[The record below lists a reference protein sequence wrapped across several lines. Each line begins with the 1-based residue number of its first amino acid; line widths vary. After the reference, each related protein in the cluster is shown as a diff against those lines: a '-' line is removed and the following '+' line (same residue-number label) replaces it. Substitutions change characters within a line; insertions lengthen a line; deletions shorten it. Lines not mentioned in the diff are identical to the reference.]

1 MTKSIWSTSVYIPET
16 YQGIQMTKKPNVRPV
31 KAGWWNIFR
40 PWTLHGAIVPVLI
53 GGAIAFD
60 TAEIN
65 ALNIILLIL
74 TGIGAALFQSAANIL
89 NTYGDFVKG
98 TDTVENET
106 RSPELVTG
114 VMTEKQ
120 VLYAGLACL
129 GVVCLIGLV
138 FIWHVGWGIMVYGIL
153 GLLGAG
159 MYTLVASY
167 KYHGLGQPV
176 CFLMF
181 GILMPM
187 GTYYI
192 LTGEYFSW
200 YVFLLSLP
208 NAFMITGV
216 LAGNEMRDYYEDK
229 AANVGTLIGHMSY
242 ENGMRLYLFESSVS
256 FVILAVLLITGV
268 APLWC
273 ALAFI
278 TLYDLYLLIVNS
290 RSAPTD
296 KHSSFMLVPM
306 CFKLNWHF
314 GVMLVIGYLIQN
326 QIIPLF

>member
-1 MTKSIWSTSVYIPET
+1 MA
-16 YQGIQMTKKPNVRPV
+16 KKPSVRPV

-53 GGAIAFD
+53 GGAVAFD
-60 TAEIN
+60 TVPFDAVN
-65 ALNIILLIL
+65 VILLIL
-74 TGIGAALFQSAANIL
+74 VGIGAALLQSAANIL

-114 VMTEKQ
+114 VMTKRQ

-129 GVVCLIGLV
+129 GITCLIGVV
-138 FIWHVGWGIMVYGIL
+138 FICHVGWGIMVYGLL
-153 GLLGAG
+153 GLFGAG
-159 MYTLVASY
+159 MYTLGASY
-167 KYHGLGQPV
+167 KYHALGQPV

-187 GTYYI
+187 GTYYV
-192 LTGEYFSW
+192 LTGDFFSW
-200 YVFLLSLP
+200 KVFLIGLP

-216 LAGNEMRDYYEDK
+216 LAGNETRDYYEDK
-229 AANVGTLIGHMSY
+229 AANVGTLNGHLSY
-242 ENGMRLYLFESSVS
+242 ENAMRVYLFESSVS
-256 FVILAVLLITGV
+256 FVILVILIATGV
-268 APLWC
+268 APIWC

-278 TLYDLYLLIVNS
+278 TLYDLYLLAVNS
-290 RSAPTD
+290 RTASTD
-296 KHSSFMLVPM
+296 KHSSFMLVPL

-314 GVMLVIGYLIQN
+314 GVMLVIGYLIAN
-326 QIIPLF
+326 QLIPAL

>member
-1 MTKSIWSTSVYIPET
+1 MAKRPSV
-16 YQGIQMTKKPNVRPV
+16 KKV

-60 TAEIN
+60 TVSFDV
-65 ALNIILLIL
+65 LNVILFIL
-74 TGIGAALFQSAANIL
+74 VLIGAALLQSAANIL

-114 VMTEKQ
+114 VMTKKQ
-120 VLYAGLACL
+120 VLYMGLACL
-129 GVVCLIGLV
+129 GVTCLIGIV
-138 FIWHVGWGIMVYGIL
+138 FIWHVGWGIMIYGLL
-153 GLLGAG
+153 GLFGAG

-187 GTYYI
+187 GTYYV
-192 LTGEYFSW
+192 LTGDIFSLK
-200 YVFLLSLP
+200 VFLIGLP

-229 AANVGTLIGHMSY
+229 AANVGTLSGHMSY
-242 ENGMRLYLFESSVS
+242 ANGMKLYLFESSVS
-256 FVILAVLLITGV
+256 FIILAVLIATGV
-268 APLWC
+268 APIWC

-278 TLYDLYLLIVNS
+278 TLYDLYILYTNS
-290 RSAPTD
+290 RTAPTD
-296 KHSSFMLVPM
+296 KHSSFMLVPL

-314 GVMLVIGYLIQN
+314 GVMLVIGYLIDKQL
-326 QIIPLF
+326 IPLF

>member
-1 MTKSIWSTSVYIPET
+1 MA
-16 YQGIQMTKKPNVRPV
+16 KKPSVRPV
-31 KAGWWNIFR
+31 RAGWWNIFR

-60 TAEIN
+60 TVEFNI
-65 ALNIILLIL
+65 LNVTLLIL
-74 TGIGAALFQSAANIL
+74 VGIGAALLQSAANIL
-89 NTYGDFVKG
+89 NTYGDYVKG
-98 TDTVENET
+98 ADTVENET

-114 VMTEKQ
+114 VMTKKQ
-120 VLYAGLACL
+120 VLYMGLACL
-129 GVVCLIGLV
+129 GVTCLIGIV
-138 FIWHVGWGIMVYGIL
+138 FIIHVGWGIMFYGIM

-159 MYTLVASY
+159 TYTLVASY

-176 CFLMF
+176 CFFMF

-187 GTYYI
+187 GTYYV
-192 LTGEYFSW
+192 LTGDFFSW
-200 YVFLLSLP
+200 KVFLIGLP

-242 ENGMRLYLFESSVS
+242 ENGMKLYLFESSVS
-256 FVILAVLLITGV
+256 FVILLILIITGV
-268 APLWC
+268 APVWC

-278 TLYDLYLLIVNS
+278 TLYDLYILFVNS
-290 RSAPTD
+290 RTAATD
-296 KHSSFMLVPM
+296 KHSSFMMVPL

-314 GVMLVIGYLIQN
+314 GVLLVIGYLIN
-326 QIIPLF
+326 SHVMPLF